1 MKGNHMARYVSLIR
15 FTDKGAASLRKSSSR
30 ALNFKKAAQNA
41 GIKVELQL
49 WTTGAFDGLLVL
61 NGTEGDVFA
70 WLSKLVAQGCV
81 RTETMRAF
89 DLDEV
94 KHLVG

>member
-1 MKGNHMARYVSLIR
+1 
-15 FTDKGAASLRKSSSR
+15 LRKSSSR